1 VEKKLYAALDE
12 SVWHATLGNGLN
24 IYVDQKSDYHKQ
36 FAFFATNYGGMNMRF
51 RLKGE
56 DWQDTPAGVA
66 HFLEHKMFDT
76 EDGNALQILAA
87 NGVDPNAFTSSDITG
102 YYFEGSEKFEENLRT
117 LLSFVSVPW
126 FTKESVDKEQG
137 IIGQEIRMGEDD
149 PGLVA
154 FYDMLSGLYAH
165 NPIRVRVAGSVES
178 IAEITAETLYHC
190 HGAFYTPVNMVLCVA
205 GNVDP
210 EEVVQIAKE
219 VLPEQ
224 AAPEVETDYGLTEP
238 EYAVCPVTEKR
249 MEVSAPLFEL
259 GFKGT
264 PAAQGSRLRQRL
276 VGNLA
281 ADAFFG
287 PSSPLYS
294 RLYETGLINNSFGG
308 CYEDAPECAF
318 FAVNGESKAPG
329 EVRDFLLE
337 EAARISREG
346 LDEKLWEKQK
356 KAAYGIAVR
365 QLNSLENTCIEMAQ
379 AHFLGEDFL
388 DFPALYHSI
397 QKEEAEQMIAQWC
410 TAQRASLSII
420 WPKEETK

>member
-1 VEKKLYAALDE
+1 VEKKYYPALDE
-12 SVWHATLGNGLN
+12 CVWHATLKNGLH
-24 IYVDQKSDYHKQ
+24 IYVNQKNSYSKQ

-56 DWQDTPAGVA
+56 DWQETPAGVA

-102 YYFEGSEKFEENLRT
+102 YYFEGSEHFEENLRT
-117 LLSFVSVPW
+117 LLSFVSIPW

-149 PGLVA
+149 PGLTA

-165 NPIRVRVAGSVES
+165 NPIRVRVAGTVES

-190 HGAFYTPVNMVLCVA
+190 HKAFYAPGNMVLCVA
-205 GNVDP
+205 GNVEP
-210 EEVVQIAKE
+210 EEVVRIASE
-219 VLPEQ
+219 VLAEN
-224 AAPEVETDYGLTEP
+224 AAPEVETDYGAAEP
-238 EYAVCPVTEKR
+238 ENALCSVSEKR
-249 MEVSAPLFEL
+249 MEVSAPIFEL
-259 GFKGT
+259 GFKG
-264 PAAQGSRLRQRL
+264 AAAEEGNRLRQRL
-276 VGNLA
+276 TGNLA
-281 ADAFFG
+281 ADAFWG

-294 RLYETGLINNSFGG
+294 ELYEQGLINNSFGG
-308 CYEDAPECAF
+308 CYEDAPGCAF
-318 FAVNGESKAPG
+318 FAVNGESKDPAA
-329 EVRDFLLE
+329 VRDRLLE
-337 EAARISREG
+337 EAERIAREG
-346 LDEKLWEKQK
+346 LDPELWERQK

-388 DFPALYHSI
+388 DFPALYQSI
-397 QKEEAEQMIAQWC
+397 RKEEAEQMIARWC
-410 TAQRASLSII
+410 TAARASLAII